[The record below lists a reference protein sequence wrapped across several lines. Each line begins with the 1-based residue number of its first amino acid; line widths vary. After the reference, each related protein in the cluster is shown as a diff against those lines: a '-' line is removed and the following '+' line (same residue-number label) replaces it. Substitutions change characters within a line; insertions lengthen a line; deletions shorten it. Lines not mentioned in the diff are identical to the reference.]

1 MSLMRLLYEMCEKKS
16 VFTGGMNALQL
27 LLIQNQLN

>member
-1 MSLMRLLYEMCEKKS
+1 MLYEMCEKKS
-16 VFTGGMNALQL
+16 VFTGCMNALQL